1 MKKKDNIKIHGF
13 VSITNHF
20 ELMMICAL
28 RYSLGRYTNIP
39 STAIDYIRYLIP
51 QLSAYT
57 LYIMQRDIKEEV
69 ERYERIGRELYMS
82 KEWAELAEE
91 MRIEYEKK
99 REAQK

>member
-1 MKKKDNIKIHGF
+1 MSKKQDVTVHGF
-13 VSITNHF
+13 ISITNHF

-82 KEWAELAEE
+82 KEWAKLAEE
-91 MRIEYEKK
+91 IGIEYEKK
-99 REAQK
+99 KAVQE